1 MLVHVVCTNII
12 YCFNNVVVLTT
23 GSRSFKEKCKSDATW
38 SKSIVRFKIIVRFKT
53 IVQFK
58 TAKIGLTWD
67 SLLPKNCFI
76 WFDEI
81 ALKIM
86 KNALISSERIFSCQ
100 KLKIL

>member
-23 GSRSFKEKCKSDATW
+23 GSRSFKEKCNSDATW
-38 SKSIVRFKIIVRFKT
+38 SKSIVRFKT

>member
-38 SKSIVRFKIIVRFKT
+38 SKSIVRFKT
-53 IVQFK
+53 IAQFK
-58 TAKIGLTWD
+58 TAKTGLTLD
-67 SLLPKNCFI
+67 PLLPKNCFI

-81 ALKIM
+81 ALKII